1 MANKSRVEQIINWLM
16 EQNLGQKYNKPGV
29 YSISIAG
36 KLVYIGKSLNMLERI
51 ANHIAHIEYPQKT
64 HKYQILNQAK
74 QEGYEI
80 QFDVVYYSQQED
92 KSEIEKEI
100 GNEEGRLIR
109 QYRPALNYQ
118 IPKEEDYTHFTV
130 NRRAKWV
137 TLKEILNLKP
147 EGFYF

>member
-74 QEGYEI
+74 QEGYEV

-109 QYRPALNYQ
+109 KFMPALNYQ

-147 EGFYF
+147 EGFFF